1 MAESVRENFDQLLSP
16 ILMNSYMEVQNIML
30 LINNINLVP
39 TCSAMQCPSYGRKT
53 GQKCP
58 KYEESLRPQMLL
70 LDWTDFDEIKHVV
83 SDYSAD

>member
-1 MAESVRENFDQLLSP
+1 
-16 ILMNSYMEVQNIML
+16 MNSYMYVQKIV
-30 LINNINLVP
+30 LININLVP
-39 TCSAMQCPSYGRKT
+39 ICSAVQCPSYGRKT